1 MNTQLTV
8 DTIRGLAMDIVQKA
22 NSGHPGAPMGMA
34 DIASVLFLKHLKYN
48 PQDPRWPDRDRFVL
62 SNGHASSLLYSLLH
76 LAGYSVSMD
85 DLKAFRQWDSITP
98 GHPEN
103 DLTPGVETT
112 TGPLGQG
119 SGNAVGMALA
129 EAMLAA
135 RFGSEIVDHYTYV
148 FAGDGCM
155 MEGITHEV
163 FSLAGHL
170 RLNKLILVYDDNRIT
185 IEGKT
190 DLAYSD
196 DVRRRFEGY
205 HWNVLSIDGHNH
217 EEIDQA
223 LTAAKKETD
232 RPTIIIA
239 RTHIAKGSPNKQ
251 DTSGSHGSPLGD
263 AEIAATKKLLGL
275 PEDKFFHVPDEVR
288 SVFAERKQQLSND
301 YLQWHKRCAEFRN
314 ADPALAAQWDAAQE
328 GSIPANLDKILPKF
342 SPDKAMASRQ
352 ASGAVLQEL
361 AKAIPSLVG
370 GSADLAPSTNTELKG
385 FDSVQA
391 GCMTGRNLHFGI
403 REHGMA
409 AIMNGMALHGGFI
422 VYGATFLVFSDYCR
436 PAVRLSALMHL
447 PVIYVF
453 THDSVFLGEDGPTHQ
468 AVEHLAALRAIPNLT
483 VIRPGDAA
491 ETSQAWAAA
500 LRNRHG
506 PTALILSRQSLP
518 TLDRSV
524 CAPAAGLQQGAYT
537 LWQNRDGAPD
547 LIILATGSEV
557 APALKAAQSMEKES
571 AAIRVVSFPS
581 WELFDSQPNDLKEK
595 ILPAA
600 CAKRLVV
607 EAGVS
612 HGWQKYAGSAGAMV
626 CLDRFGASAP
636 AEVLAEKF
644 GFTAEHIAQTARQ
657 LLA

>member
-1 MNTQLTV
+1 
-8 DTIRGLAMDIVQKA
+8 
-22 NSGHPGAPMGMA
+22 
-34 DIASVLFLKHLKYN
+34 
-48 PQDPRWPDRDRFVL
+48 
-62 SNGHASSLLYSLLH
+62 
-76 LAGYSVSMD
+76 
-85 DLKAFRQWDSITP
+85 
-98 GHPEN
+98 
-103 DLTPGVETT
+103 
-112 TGPLGQG
+112 
-119 SGNAVGMALA
+119 
-129 EAMLAA
+129 
-135 RFGSEIVDHYTYV
+135 
-148 FAGDGCM
+148 
-155 MEGITHEV
+155 
-163 FSLAGHL
+163 
-170 RLNKLILVYDDNRIT
+170 
-185 IEGKT
+185 
-190 DLAYSD
+190 
-196 DVRRRFEGY
+196 
-205 HWNVLSIDGHNH
+205 
-217 EEIDQA
+217 
-223 LTAAKKETD
+223 
-232 RPTIIIA
+232 
-239 RTHIAKGSPNKQ
+239 
-251 DTSGSHGSPLGD
+251 
-263 AEIAATKKLLGL
+263 
-275 PEDKFFHVPDEVR
+275 
-288 SVFAERKQQLSND
+288 
-301 YLQWHKRCAEFRN
+301 
-314 ADPALAAQWDAAQE
+314 
-328 GSIPANLDKILPKF
+328 
-342 SPDKAMASRQ
+342 
-352 ASGAVLQEL
+352 
-361 AKAIPSLVG
+361 
-370 GSADLAPSTNTELKG
+370 
-385 FDSVQA
+385 
-391 GCMTGRNLHFGI
+391 
-403 REHGMA
+403 
-409 AIMNGMALHGGFI
+409 
-422 VYGATFLVFSDYCR
+422 
-436 PAVRLSALMHL
+436 L

-491 ETSQAWAAA
+491 ETAQAWAAA

-626 CLDRFGASAP
+626 CLNRFGASAP